1 MDFKDTLASL
11 IKIANDIDLMGFADE
26 AVSIDVVAEKMH
38 ELSLINHKEEI
49 EKQLVIKWAEYN
61 RVANE
66 LRSIEKKL
74 REKDVRDVRF
84 VRGDSGTSKD
94 RFD

>member
-1 MDFKDTLASL
+1 MDFKNTLADL
-11 IKIANDIDLMGFADE
+11 IKIANEIDLLGFTNE
-26 AVSIDVVAEKMH
+26 AVSIDLVAEKVR

-49 EKQLVIKWAEYN
+49 EKKLVIKWAEYN

-66 LRSIEKKL
+66 LRSIEKKI
-74 REKDVRDVRF
+74 REENVRHVR
-84 VRGDSGTSKD
+84 VIHRDSGTSKD